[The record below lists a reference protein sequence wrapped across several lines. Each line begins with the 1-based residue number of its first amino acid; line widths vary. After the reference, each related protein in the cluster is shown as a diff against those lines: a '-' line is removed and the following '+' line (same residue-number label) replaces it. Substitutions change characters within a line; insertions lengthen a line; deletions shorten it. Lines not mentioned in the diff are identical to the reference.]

1 MSFVS
6 SPFRFISPF
15 LVQATT
21 LPAPGLT
28 NSAGTASCVA
38 HGRDVLTN
46 SAGSG
51 LLATMK
57 KVFYVI
63 SIPTCA
69 NRVRPAANRVGYL
82 K

>member
-1 MSFVS
+1 MSSVS

-28 NSAGTASCVA
+28 DPAGTASCVA

-57 KVFYVI
+57 KVVYVI

-69 NRVRPAANRVGYL
+69 NGVRPAANRVGYL